1 MPVTVSLSNSCCP
14 KGASEGAPPSVVQ
27 LVNAIMAAAIE
38 AIREIRL
45 RDVFLIKRTL
55 QRNPGIIRIMSS
67 AKTERL
73 VNLTMALLGSKR
85 YMTKSEIFRRVAGY
99 SGSNETKERMFE
111 RDKDDLRNLG
121 IEIEVASHDPLFEDE
136 VGYRIRPEVFQLRE
150 KFDAEELGLISLA
163 LNLVKES
170 DFDSSNSSISRRLN
184 SLAITPTMPEE
195 FRIKDQNIGES
206 GLAELISAL
215 AERRTIEFDYRK
227 DDSARSETRKVNPLG
242 LSAWRGSWYLVGED
256 LNRDDVRVFKIS
268 RIVSS
273 ISLLGSKN
281 AYGIPSDFNIKDY
294 LIMLRPGEYS
304 ATLKIR
310 KAAGIHLRNLATE
323 IRNLDEDW
331 DLIEVH
337 FQDADEAL
345 REVMWLGADVIVIE
359 PHDLRTSVI
368 QSLNN
373 LVNRHG

>member
-1 MPVTVSLSNSCCP
+1 M
-14 KGASEGAPPSVVQ
+14 VQ